1 MSIPY
6 GPDGFSA
13 ALDSIRRTLCI
24 GHEGCLLALQ
34 KYFNEMDVSTMLM
47 IDPTLARVSRPAL
60 LQTYA
65 DAQTEEM
72 DDAADKLKQE

>member
-1 MSIPY
+1 M
-6 GPDGFSA
+6 
-13 ALDSIRRTLCI
+13 
-24 GHEGCLLALQ
+24 ALQ
-34 KYFNEMDVSTMLM
+34 KYFTEMDVDSVLM
-47 IDPTLARVSRPAL
+47 IDPKLARVARPAL